1 MAEMEG
7 WILDKLDAILKVLQ
21 DIRMGV
27 AEALDED
34 LIGASIEEQKPAAKG
49 VS

>member
-1 MAEMEG
+1 MAESDRLVEVQ
-7 WILDKLDAILKVLQ
+7 LEAILKVLQ
-21 DIRMGV
+21 DIRMGM

-49 VS
+49 E

>member
-1 MAEMEG
+1 MAEIDG
-7 WILDKLDAILKVLQ
+7 LILAKLNTILIVLQ
-21 DIRMGV
+21 DIRMGM

-49 VS
+49 E